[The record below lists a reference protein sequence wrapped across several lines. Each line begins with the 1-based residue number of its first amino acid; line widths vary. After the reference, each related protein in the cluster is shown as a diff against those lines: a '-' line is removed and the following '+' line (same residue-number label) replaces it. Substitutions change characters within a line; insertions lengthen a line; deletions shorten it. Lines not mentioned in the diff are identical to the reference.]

1 MNMSSFADCL
11 APGDVPAGTSF
22 LRNRALLAMFVATFA
37 GMTGFYLLFSVV
49 PLFAMTS
56 GASEIGAGLVT
67 GLLMLSTVGVE
78 LVMPLLTR
86 WLGYRLLFAGG
97 LFLLG
102 APALLLPFCANMPA
116 ILVVCLA
123 RGMGLAIIVVVG
135 AALAAALV
143 PAQRRGEALGLYGAI
158 SSVPAIAA
166 LPLGV
171 WLANTLGFTPAFIA
185 GAVTALGGLVAIF
198 ALPSR
203 ADVPQAGLGI
213 LAGIRSSAL
222 MRPAMVF
229 LTVAMAAGII
239 TTFLPIVFAG
249 GSDGLAALALFAQ
262 AVTTTAARWLAGRFG
277 DRHGQSRLVI
287 PALVASGLGVM
298 ALVVADNSFLVLT
311 GMLAFGAGFG
321 GLQNASLSLMFER
334 VSKSSY
340 DTASALWNLAYDAGY
355 GIGAVAFGV
364 LAVQTGYAVA
374 FALTAAVI
382 LAAIAPAWFDVS
394 KR

>member
-1 MNMSSFADCL
+1 MSSFADCL
-11 APGDVPAGTSF
+11 APCGVPAEEPF
-22 LRNRALLAMFVATFA
+22 LRNRALLAMFATTFA

-49 PLFAMTS
+49 PLYAMTR

-78 LVMPLLTR
+78 LVMPQLTR
-86 WLGYRLLFAGG
+86 WFGYRLLFAVG

-102 APALLLPFCANMPA
+102 APALLLPISANMPA

-143 PAQRRGEALGLYGAI
+143 PAQRRGEALGLYGAV
-158 SSVPAIAA
+158 SSLPAIAA

-171 WLANTLGFTPAFIA
+171 WLANSFGFTAVFIA
-185 GAVTALGGLVAIF
+185 GAATALSGLVAIF
-198 ALPSR
+198 ALPAKTDTPAASIGILT
-203 ADVPQAGLGI
+203 GLG
-213 LAGIRSSAL
+213 SPAL
-222 MRPAMVF
+222 MRPAMIF

-239 TTFLPIVFAG
+239 TTFLPIAF
-249 GSDGLAALALFAQ
+249 SDGSGGFAALALFAQ
-262 AVTTTAARWLAGRFG
+262 AITTTLARWLAGRFG

-287 PALVASGLGVM
+287 PALAASSLGVM
-298 ALVVADNSFLVLT
+298 ALVLADNSFLVLT

-321 GLQNASLSLMFER
+321 ALQNASLSLMFER
-334 VSKSSY
+334 VPKSGY

-364 LAVQTGYAVA
+364 LAVQTGYATA

-382 LAAIAPAWFDVS
+382 LAAVAPAWFDVR

>member
-1 MNMSSFADCL
+1 M
-11 APGDVPAGTSF
+11 
-22 LRNRALLAMFVATFA
+22 LAMFVATFA

-49 PLFAMTS
+49 PLYAMAS

-78 LVMPLLTR
+78 LVMPQLTR
-86 WLGYRLLFAGG
+86 WFGYRLLFAGG

-102 APALLLPFCANMPA
+102 APALLLPFSANNMAA
-116 ILVVCLA
+116 ILAVCLA

-171 WLANTLGFTPAFIA
+171 WLANTLGFTPVFIA
-185 GAVTALGGLVAIF
+185 GAATALSGLAAIF

-203 ADVPQAGLGI
+203 TDMPQAGLGI
-213 LAGIRSSAL
+213 LAAFRSSAL
-222 MRPAMVF
+222 IRPAMIF

-239 TTFLPIVFAG
+239 TTFLPIAFADGSG
-249 GSDGLAALALFAQ
+249 GFAALALLAQ
-262 AVTTTAARWLAGRFG
+262 AVTTTLARWLAGRFG
-277 DRHGQSRLVI
+277 DRNGQARLVI
-287 PALVASGLGVM
+287 PSLVASGLGVM
-298 ALVVADNSFLVLT
+298 ALVFADNSALVLA
-311 GMLAFGAGFG
+311 GMLVFGAGFG
-321 GLQNASLSLMFER
+321 ALQNASLSLMFER
-334 VSKSSY
+334 VAKSGY

-364 LAVQTGYAVA
+364 LAVQMGYAMA
-374 FALTAAVI
+374 FALTAAII
-382 LAAIAPAWFDVS
+382 LAAIAPAWFDAR

>member
-1 MNMSSFADCL
+1 MSSFADCL
-11 APGDVPAGTSF
+11 APCDVPAEEPF
-22 LRNRALLAMFVATFA
+22 LRNRALLAMFVATFG

-49 PLFAMTS
+49 PLYAMAS

-78 LVMPLLTR
+78 LVMPRLTR
-86 WLGYRLLFAGG
+86 WFGYRLLFAGG

-116 ILVVCLA
+116 ILAVCLA
-123 RGMGLAIIVVVG
+123 RGVGLAIIVVVG

-143 PAQRRGEALGLYGAI
+143 PALRRGEALGLYGAI
-158 SSVPAIAA
+158 SSLPAIVA

-171 WLANTLGFTPAFIA
+171 WLANMFGYTPVFIA
-185 GAVTALGGLVAIF
+185 GAAAALSGLVAIF

-203 ADVPQAGLGI
+203 ADVPPAGLGI
-213 LAGIRSSAL
+213 LAGLRSSAL
-222 MRPAMVF
+222 MRPAVIF

-239 TTFLPIVFAG
+239 TTFLPIAFLEGAG
-249 GSDGLAALALFAQ
+249 GFAALALLAQ
-262 AVTTTAARWLAGRFG
+262 AVTTTLARWLAGRLG
-277 DRHGQSRLVI
+277 DRHGQDRLVI

-298 ALVVADNSFLVLT
+298 ALVLADNSALVLT
-311 GMLAFGAGFG
+311 GMLVFGAGFG
-321 GLQNASLSLMFER
+321 TLQNASLSLMFER
-334 VSKSSY
+334 VPKSGY

-364 LAVQTGYAVA
+364 LAVQTGYAMA

-382 LAAIAPAWFDVS
+382 LAAIVPAWLDVS
-394 KR
+394 RR